1 LTNRAETTT
10 AIRDV
15 REQVA
20 SEPIAWTDLVSL
32 VRRSMRSIAGPTRD
46 LEDLTQTALE
56 RVVRS
61 LGAEPRFDARAQLST
76 FVYRVCSGVAIDHWR
91 WWRRWLHRFELG
103 TQSAAEPATESLS
116 ESAIAEGI
124 ERARTRRLYELLERM
139 DPARRVVLTLCDL
152 EELSAA
158 RVAEILE
165 CPEGTV
171 RSRLRQARLELAARV
186 RRDPWFQEDLDGGSS

>member
-10 AIRDV
+10 AIGGV

-20 SEPIAWTDLVSL
+20 NEPVAWTDLVSL

-61 LGAEPRFDARAQLST
+61 LGAEPRFEARAQLST
-76 FVYRVCSGVAIDHWR
+76 FVYRVCSGVAINHWR
-91 WWRRWLHRFELG
+91 WWRRWVRRFELG
-103 TQSAAEPATESLS
+103 TQSAVEPAADSLSDSPNAESL
-116 ESAIAEGI
+116 
-124 ERARTRRLYELLERM
+124 ERARTRRLYEVLERM

-186 RRDPWFQEDLDGGSS
+186 RSDPWFKEGHGGNSP